1 MAVSVLVKSIMR
13 GPTISAKL
21 KSTSS
26 VQIETDF
33 DIPTALELENSLDQ
47 FKTEL
52 LTFCTEIIDL

>member
-1 MAVSVLVKSIMR
+1 MR